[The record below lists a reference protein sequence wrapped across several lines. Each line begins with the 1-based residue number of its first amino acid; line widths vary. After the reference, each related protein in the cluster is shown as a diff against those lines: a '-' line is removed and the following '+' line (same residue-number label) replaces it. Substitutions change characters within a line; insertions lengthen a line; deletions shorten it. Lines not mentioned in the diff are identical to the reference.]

1 LIVRQPRFTKH
12 RFRAGGGAVFI
23 KAIGGQNST
32 WTAAL
37 FGGGI
42 ANIDMEMLR
51 EVAPSSIA
59 HVLAV
64 ATTDRSRY
72 ATSKAMA

>member
-1 LIVRQPRFTKH
+1 
-12 RFRAGGGAVFI
+12 
-23 KAIGGQNST
+23 
-32 WTAAL
+32 
-37 FGGGI
+37 
-42 ANIDMEMLR
+42 MLR